1 MKMDKK
7 AYFYFLE
14 DLRESGATNMFG
26 AASYLVDV
34 FGLDRREAKDILLEW
49 MMLPRSPDGKVLP
62 DAT

>member
-1 MKMDKK
+1 MDKK

-14 DLRESGATNMFG
+14 DLRESGVTNMFG
-26 AASYLVDV
+26 AASYLIDV

-49 MMLPRSPDGKVLP
+49 MLLPRSPDGKVLP